1 MATTPVKPMNP
12 YHDDTCPCAGCKGMY
27 PKYK

>member
-12 YHDDTCPCAGCKGMY
+12 YHCATCECAGCKGMY